1 MMCLYDI
8 LAELPLAKTILQ
20 PWKQMSEIER
30 CWPYKIYKEQTICDT
45 HMPWKHDVLMEHF
58 PARLG
63 ISASLTAESLPH
75 SHYHGP
81 APKWAW
87 PWETP
92 YCPDQASFQKSTF
105 MGQKKESSHA
115 VFLLNVTSGATGD
128 CFTTAWSVLVCTHQ
142 HNTSHITGCIS
153 LTCQHGTT
161 QTEGRGKLRDQV
173 EHT

>member
-105 MGQKKESSHA
+105 MGQKKSHPM
-115 VFLLNVTSGATGD
+115 LCSCKMWHQGQQVT
-128 CFTTAWSVLVCTHQ
+128 VLPQLEVCLFAPI
-142 HNTSHITGCIS
+142 SIT
-153 LTCQHGTT
+153 L
-161 QTEGRGKLRDQV
+161 
-173 EHT
+173 HT